1 MRNTTKINEGWAF
14 HKGPLKGGKVP
25 KKAKAD
31 WESVNLPHTWN
42 NMDGQDGGS
51 DYYRAP
57 CWYCKELEIDL
68 QPTEVAYLEFQGVH
82 SVCEVYANGLLIKRH
97 EGGFSTFRANLTPY
111 LKRGKVKLAVK
122 ADNSD
127 NKNVYPQTA
136 DFTFFGGIYRDVYL
150 IVTERRHFDLDYFGT
165 KGITATPTVN
175 NDGSADIALCAYTA
189 NTTDG
194 DRVRFSI
201 DGKSYDAAIEGNQAT
216 AKLHFDTPHL
226 WNGRIDPYLYT
237 VTAELLHGDK
247 ICDNISDRFGVRSFK
262 VDPDKGF
269 FLNGKPYPLHGVSRH
284 QDRENKGWAI
294 TEKEHKE
301 DMELICE
308 VGANTIRLAHYQHS
322 PAFYDLCD
330 EKGMVVWAEIPF
342 ISVFSNTSA
351 AEKNT
356 LSQMK
361 ELVLQNY
368 NRPSIICWGIAN
380 EITIGG
386 EGHELYENLE
396 KLNDLC
402 HELDKTRLTTMANL
416 TMVEPDSD
424 MNKITDI
431 LSYNHYFGWYMGS
444 VEDNGPWLDD
454 FHKKNPDIC
463 LGLSEYGC
471 EGILKYHTDT
481 PKMQDYSEEYQAYYH
496 EKMLETFASRPY
508 LWSTHVWNMF
518 DFASDMR
525 DEGGVK
531 GRNNKGLVT
540 FDRKTKKDSFFI
552 YKAYWSSEPFV
563 HICSKRYADR
573 TDDTITVKVYSNQPH
588 VALTVNK
595 EKVAE
600 LDGDKIFIFE
610 NVHLK
615 EGENVVKVA
624 AGDCTDT
631 ARFIL
636 SDTPNE
642 DYVLKKTKNDGK
654 NWFSDLEGGKEMVFK
669 EGYFSIHDKLGDI
682 MKNPEGDKF
691 ISDMIDKISSEAGIN
706 VSKGMLSMAKNFT
719 IEKIFEMA
727 GDRIPD
733 NAKVWVS
740 EQLANIKK

>member
-1 MRNTTKINEGWAF
+1 MR
-14 HKGPLKGGKVP
+14 
-25 KKAKAD
+25 
-31 WESVNLPHTWN
+31 
-42 NMDGQDGGS
+42 
-51 DYYRAP
+51 
-57 CWYCKELEIDL
+57 
-68 QPTEVAYLEFQGVH
+68 
-82 SVCEVYANGLLIKRH
+82 
-97 EGGFSTFRANLTPY
+97 
-111 LKRGKVKLAVK
+111 
-122 ADNSD
+122 
-127 NKNVYPQTA
+127 
-136 DFTFFGGIYRDVYL
+136 FG
-150 IVTERRHFDLDYFGT
+150 
-165 KGITATPTVN
+165 
-175 NDGSADIALCAYTA
+175 
-189 NTTDG
+189 
-194 DRVRFSI
+194 I

-386 EGHELYENLE
+386 ESHELYENLE

>member
-25 KKAKAD
+25 KKGKAD

-165 KGITATPTVN
+165 KGITATPTIN

-194 DRVRFSI
+194 DRVRFGI

-308 VGANTIRLAHYQHS
+308 VGANTIRLAHYQHA
-322 PAFYDLCD
+322 PVFYDLCD

-368 NRPSIICWGIAN
+368 NRPSIVCWGIAN
-380 EITIGG
+380 EITNGG
-386 EGHELYENLE
+386 EGHELYENLA

-496 EKMLETFASRPY
+496 EKMLETFATRPY

-540 FDRKTKKDSFFI
+540 YDRKTKKDSFFI

-573 TDDTITVKVYSNQPH
+573 TADTIAVKVYSNQPH

-595 EKVAE
+595 ETVAE

-615 EGENVVKVA
+615 EGENVVKA
-624 AGDCTDT
+624 TAGDCTDT

-654 NWFSDLEGGKEMVFK
+654 NWFSDLGEGKEMVFK

-682 MKNPEGDKF
+682 MKNPEGEKF
-691 ISDMIDKISSEAGIN
+691 ISDMIEKISSEAGIN

-719 IEKIFEMA
+719 IEKVFEMA